1 MNPLVLGGRAAAF
14 QTKNNQFATFS
25 QRPIR
30 PPMTRLPLND
40 PRDTPDLLRRSHP
53 REEPRGGEKSAI
65 GEGDGGGE
73 DEDGKEERNGEKEY
87 GGERV
92 KP

>member
-1 MNPLVLGGRAAAF
+1 MN
-14 QTKNNQFATFS
+14 QITE
-25 QRPIR
+25 
-30 PPMTRLPLND
+30 
-40 PRDTPDLLRRSHP
+40 RRGKTH
-53 REEPRGGEKSAI
+53 RCGPRGGEKSAI